1 MYARHP
7 TSGTGAFGEGPSRA
21 CDLQPLRGT
30 ARWGRRIRSLLVTE
44 RNAEPRAGSE
54 AADVSRTPS
63 LCEPSEA
70 PRPAAHPP
78 LRLPISTWRCLA
90 WTLHPAFRTRRA
102 GRRRRCRSRTLRSGA
117 VRASGALLPV
127 AARTVSSQLSDPFR
141 SELGKLTSAPVAV
154 AAEEDR
160 HGTSTPSGPTKV
172 GATVTMTRSTRLGS
186 ARNEARTEA
195 PPSTMRERPRAGARG
210 GEGEA
215 APSRAGREIRCESV
229 RSREESSA
237 RARYLDRVELRG
249 EASSRLA
256 LRVARQPDDFHM
268 LALAQCTRSH
278 SLFSGGRADEGAV
291 TAPGRGVGDEFR
303 SERSSQGGVEDD
315 RAGLLGE
322 GEKVGHPGCGC
333 ATCEFG

>member
-1 MYARHP
+1 M
-7 TSGTGAFGEGPSRA
+7 S
-21 CDLQPLRGT
+21 
-30 ARWGRRIRSLLVTE
+30 E
-44 RNAEPRAGSE
+44 RNAEPRAGTE
-54 AADVSRTPS
+54 AAEEVARTPS

-172 GATVTMTRSTRLGS
+172 GAMVTTTRSTRSRS
-186 ARNEARTEA
+186 ARKEARMEA
-195 PPSTMRERPRAGARG
+195 PPSTMRERPRAGPRAG
-210 GEGEA
+210 EGEGEA
-215 APSRAGREIRCESV
+215 APSRAGREIRFESEHP
-229 RSREESSA
+229 REERSA
-237 RARYLDRVELRG
+237 RARCLDRVEHRG

-256 LRVARQPDDFHM
+256 LRMARQPDDFHM

-322 GEKVGHPGCGC
+322 GEKVGHPGCGR